1 MRGVAE
7 RGSEVKEA
15 SAAQFRSLS
24 ITDKSVLCVCVGTGF
39 GIDDLTVA
47 LCHNKGGAGGVLQHL
62 CLLNISISYTRLLV
76 LI

>member
-39 GIDDLTVA
+39 GTDATIKEGLEGFFNIDHST
-47 LCHNKGGAGGVLQHL
+47 L
-62 CLLNISISYTRLLV
+62 CL
-76 LI
+76 